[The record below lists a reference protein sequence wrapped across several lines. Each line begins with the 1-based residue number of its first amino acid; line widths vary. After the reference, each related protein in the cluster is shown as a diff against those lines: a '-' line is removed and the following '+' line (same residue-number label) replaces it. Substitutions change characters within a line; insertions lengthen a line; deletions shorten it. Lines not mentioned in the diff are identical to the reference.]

1 SKDAYEKEF
10 EEFNAWR
17 EKRGVTLITE
27 NVLLAYFFNVKKRFA
42 ASSMWTK
49 YSMLNPLLKVHK
61 NIDILIYVKLR
72 YRGAKVLEREYIEQF
87 LKGAPDEE
95 YLMKK

>member
-17 EKRGVTLITE
+17 KKRGVTLITE

-49 YSMLNPLLKVHK
+49 YSMLNSLLK
-61 NIDILIYVKLR
+61 
-72 YRGAKVLEREYIEQF
+72 AKVLEREYTEQF

-95 YLMKK
+95 CLMKK